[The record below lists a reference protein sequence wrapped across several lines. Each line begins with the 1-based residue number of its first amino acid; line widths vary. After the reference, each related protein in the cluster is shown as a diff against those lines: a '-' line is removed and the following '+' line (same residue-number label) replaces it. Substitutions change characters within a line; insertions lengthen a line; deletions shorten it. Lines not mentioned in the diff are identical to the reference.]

1 MIEKYYKVAKKM
13 LKKGLRKFFFFGF
26 YLDPNRRTSRCRN
39 LLSKMK
45 SKMLENGA
53 LWATFIQNG
62 ALVPIGKNRKKLN
75 SMQHPH

>member
-1 MIEKYYKVAKKM
+1 MFKKQ
-13 LKKGLRKFFFFGF
+13 LRKKIFFLGF
-26 YLDPNRRTSRCRN
+26 YLDPNRRTSQCRN